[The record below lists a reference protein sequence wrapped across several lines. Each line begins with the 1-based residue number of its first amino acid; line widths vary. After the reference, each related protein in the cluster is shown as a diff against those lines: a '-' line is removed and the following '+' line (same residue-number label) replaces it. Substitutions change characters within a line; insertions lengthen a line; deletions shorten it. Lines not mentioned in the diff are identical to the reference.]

1 MKARFVSNSGHD
13 RLIAIYAGW
22 AMDYRPFMGL
32 KRAGYDILVFWDYN
46 SFDFDSRLIAPYSEI
61 CVVAWSLGVYA
72 AAVTTTAFADRIS
85 LKLAINGTL
94 TPVDDTC
101 GIPRRIF
108 EGTLDGLDER
118 NLQKF
123 YRRVCGSRAAYSAFE
138 KSMPERTIDELR
150 SELALFLPYDI
161 FAPVLDS
168 RFDHAVISADDAIFP
183 AANQARAWQGVPYT
197 LIEGAHLPDF
207 QTIIDRFVIDKQHVG
222 CRFADGASSYDAN
235 ASVQAGLVEEMR
247 RIAERF
253 SLPAVMCRR
262 GGRTLEIGS
271 GTGMLSRVLSGYIGR
286 FGTLEMWDIAADA
299 PLEGPQRV
307 FRKVDAEAELMRVP
321 SASVDVIASASTVQW
336 FNSPSRFVREC
347 CRVLRSGGY
356 ALIGT
361 YAPGNLAEI
370 EAATGVGLPLLSV
383 RQWSDLAEPYFEI
396 IYMAEKVVE
405 LEFDSPLEVFR
416 HLKATGVNSL
426 GRKASPVPMRTSL
439 ARYPRRM
446 DGRYAATYR
455 PMVFLLRKKQ

>member
-1 MKARFVSNSGHD
+1 MKARFVSNSGQE
-13 RLIAIYAGW
+13 RLIVIYAGW

-46 SFDFDSRLIAPYSEI
+46 SFDFDWRLLAPYGEI

-72 AAVTTTAFADRIS
+72 AAATTQAYADKIS
-85 LKLAINGTL
+85 LKLAVNGTL
-94 TPVDDTC
+94 TPVDDMC
-101 GIPRRIF
+101 GIPRKVF

-118 NLQKF
+118 NLLKF
-123 YRRVCGSRAAYSAFE
+123 YRRVCGSRAAFAAFE
-138 KSMPERTIDELR
+138 ENMPDRTIDELKQ
-150 SELALFLPYDI
+150 ELSLFLPDEI
-161 FAPVLDS
+161 FSPMLDD
-168 RFDHAVISADDAIFP
+168 RFDHAIISADDAIFP
-183 AANQARAWQGVPYT
+183 PANQARAWQGTPYT

-207 QTIIDRFVIDKQHVG
+207 QSILDRFVIDKQHVG
-222 CRFADGASSYDAN
+222 CRFADGAESYDAN
-235 ASVQAGLVEEMR
+235 ASVQAGLIEEMH

-271 GTGMLSRVLSGYIGR
+271 GTGMLSRILSGYIGR

-321 SASVDVIASASTVQW
+321 AASVDVIASASTVQW

-347 CRVLRSGGY
+347 CRVLRPGGY
-356 ALIGT
+356 ALVGT
-361 YAPGNLAEI
+361 YAQGNLAEV
-370 EAATGVGLPLLSV
+370 EAATGVGLPLLSAE
-383 RQWSDLAEPYFEI
+383 QWSSLATPYFDI
-396 IYMAEKVVE
+396 IHIAERIEE
-405 LEFDSPLEVFR
+405 LEFDTAIEVFQ

-426 GRKASPVPMRTSL
+426 GRKAAPVSL
-439 ARYPRRM
+439 RSAIARYPRRM
-446 DGRYAATYR
+446 DGRYAATYH
-455 PMVFLLRKKQ
+455 PLVFLLRKK

>member
-1 MKARFVSNSGHD
+1 MKARFVSNSGED

-22 AMDYRPFMGL
+22 AMDYRPFTGL

-46 SFDFDSRLIAPYSEI
+46 SFDFDSNLLARYSEI

-72 AAVTTTAFADRIS
+72 AAVTTPAYADRVS

-94 TPVDDTC
+94 TPVDDLC
-101 GIPRRIF
+101 GIPRKVY

-118 NLQKF
+118 NLHKF
-123 YRRVCGSRAAYSAFE
+123 YRRVCGSRTAYAAFE
-138 KSMPERTIDELR
+138 EHLPERSIDELR
-150 SELALFLPYDI
+150 GELAQFLPDDI
-161 FAPVLDS
+161 FAPMLDA

-183 AANQARAWQGVPYT
+183 SANQARAWQNTPRT

-207 QTIIDRFVIDKQHVG
+207 QAIIDRFVIDKQHVG
-222 CRFADGASSYDAN
+222 CRFAGGASSYDAN
-235 ASVQAGLVEEMR
+235 ASVQAGLVEDMR
-247 RIAERF
+247 RISERF
-253 SLPAVMCRR
+253 LLPAVMCRR

-299 PLEGPQRV
+299 PVGGANRV
-307 FRKVDAEAELMRVP
+307 FRRIDAEAELMRVP

-361 YAPGNLAEI
+361 YAPGNLAEV
-370 EAATGVGLPLLSV
+370 EAATGVGLPLLSTE
-383 RQWSDLAEPYFEI
+383 QWRVLAAPYFDIVHIGER
-396 IYMAEKVVE
+396 VVE
-405 LEFDSPLEVFR
+405 LEFDTAIEVFQ

-426 GRKASPVPMRTSL
+426 GRKVAPVSL
-439 ARYPRRM
+439 RSAIARYPRRM

-455 PMVFLLRKKQ
+455 PLVFLLRKK